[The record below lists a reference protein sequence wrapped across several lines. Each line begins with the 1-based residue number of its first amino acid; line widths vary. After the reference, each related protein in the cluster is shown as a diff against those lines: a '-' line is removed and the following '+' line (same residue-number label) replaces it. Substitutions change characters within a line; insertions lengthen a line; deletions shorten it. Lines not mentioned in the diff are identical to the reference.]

1 MLVYEN
7 RGKQVILN
15 SNEIESIDV
24 DVEKVVGTPFV
35 PTQYVSSFSSPKIK
49 VRSVIKI
56 EINNI
61 IVDGYEKDI
70 VVGSDKLGYFDEIKD
85 IKGNELLELVR
96 NNFENEKEML
106 IEIVLR
112 NRILK

>member
-1 MLVYEN
+1 MLVYVN
-7 RGKQVILN
+7 RGKKVELN

-24 DVEKVVGTPFV
+24 NVKKVLGKPFV
-35 PTQYVSSFSSPKIK
+35 PSQYVSSFSSPKIK
-49 VRSVIKI
+49 VRSVIEI

-61 IVDGYEKDI
+61 IVDEYLKDI
-70 VVGSDKLGYFDEIKD
+70 VVGSDMLGCFDEITD
-85 IKGNELLELVR
+85 ISGNELLELVR

-112 NRILK
+112 NRIK

>member
-1 MLVYEN
+1 MLVYTN
-7 RGKQVILN
+7 RGRKVELN
-15 SNEIESIDV
+15 SNEIESV
-24 DVEKVVGTPFV
+24 DVKIKKVVGTAFV

-49 VRSVIKI
+49 VRAVIEI

-61 IVDGYEKDI
+61 IVDEYEKDI
-70 VVGSDKLGYFDEIKD
+70 VVGSDKLGYFDKIKD
-85 IKGNELLELVR
+85 INGNELLTLVR

-112 NRILK
+112 NRIK

>member
-1 MLVYEN
+1 MLVYVN
-7 RGKQVILN
+7 KGKEVKLN
-15 SNEIESIDV
+15 SNEIKNV
-24 DVEKVVGTPFV
+24 DVSVKEVIGTPFV

-61 IVDGYEKDI
+61 VVDEYEKDV
-70 VVGSDKLGYFDEIKD
+70 VVGSNMLDEFESIKSMNE
-85 IKGNELLELVR
+85 NELFELTR
-96 NNFENEKEML
+96 NSFENEKDML

-112 NRILK
+112 NRIK

>member
-7 RGKQVILN
+7 RGKQVELN

-24 DVEKVVGTPFV
+24 NVKNVVGTPFV
-35 PTQYVSSFSSPKIK
+35 PTQYISSFSSPKIK
-49 VRSVIKI
+49 VRAVIEI

-61 IVDGYEKDI
+61 IVDEYEKDV
-70 VVGSDKLGYFDEIKD
+70 VVGCDMLDEFESIKSMNE
-85 IKGNELLELVR
+85 NELFELTR
-96 NNFENEKEML
+96 NSFENEKNML

-112 NRILK
+112 NRILN